1 MKTVIK
7 YSLCVALLLG
17 AWHSAWAQDEPDYA
31 FDSVAV
37 AVDDIAITSAEFN
50 QWNNSEPF
58 VNGVEALNND
68 EEFEVAAG
76 YFEQE
81 LKLHPTNGY
90 ALCNLSLC
98 KSHLASMALNE
109 SICDILDMQLSNTDE
124 AEELYQI
131 ERSKYFNS
139 LGEVI
144 DILNRGIALLPADDK
159 ESTCKAYISLA
170 KTLDEAERDDDSVID
185 AYKKAIAV
193 HPCDESI
200 TEFVT
205 YARSNGHDKEAID
218 VVLSNKDLPDIPSV
232 KILLAQA
239 AYDNGNYR
247 EVLNVLHG
255 LSTGDIDAQTIALMG
270 ESCYMLG
277 DVDKALALMDK
288 AIRQNAVN
296 DEVSFFLITRK
307 IALEMDNGM
316 VDKVLH
322 DAQVAEILCA
332 GSEMYL
338 PAVYSAQGWAYGV
351 KNKWSDAI
359 ASYEKWSNLDED
371 NYSPRYWAAKMML
384 LSGDINQGRNE
395 LTKILDNA
403 DFSSNQELKMNVL
416 TALGRKAEAKEILDL
431 LARNTDQQ
439 KAMKAESLTEV
450 MSLYNLACAYSLL
463 GEKNKALD
471 YLRLNYETLDD
482 DPNFEYALLDR
493 DFDSMRKNA
502 KFQKLI
508 NDYKLLWKNGN
519 LKPKK

>member
-7 YSLCVALLLG
+7 YSLCMALLMG
-17 AWHSAWAQDEPDYA
+17 AWHSAWAQDEIDYA
-31 FDSVAV
+31 FDTVAV
-37 AVDDIAITSAEFN
+37 AVDDIAITSEVFN
-50 QWNNSEPF
+50 QWNDSEPF
-58 VNGVEALNND
+58 VNGVEALNYGEGFD
-68 EEFEVAAG
+68 AAAG

-81 LKLHPTNGY
+81 LKLHPANGY
-90 ALCNLSLC
+90 ALCNLALC
-98 KSHLASMALNE
+98 KSHQASVALNE
-109 SICDILDMQLSNTDE
+109 SLCDILGMRLSDTDE
-124 AEELYQI
+124 AEELFQK
-131 ERSKYFNS
+131 ERSKYFSS

-159 ESTCKAYISLA
+159 ESSCKAYISLA
-170 KTLDEAERDDDSVID
+170 KMLDEAERDDDSVID
-185 AYKKAIAV
+185 AYKKAIAL
-193 HPCDESI
+193 HPCNESI

-218 VVLSNKDLPDIPSV
+218 VVLSNKNLPDIPSV

-247 EVLNVLHG
+247 EVLSVLHG
-255 LSTGDIDAQTIALMG
+255 FSIDDLDAQTIALMG

-288 AIRQNAVN
+288 ALRQSSVN
-296 DEVSFFLITRK
+296 DEVSFFLVTRK

-332 GSEMYL
+332 GSETYL
-338 PAVYSAQGWAYGV
+338 PAVFSAQGWAYSV

-359 ASYEKWSNLDED
+359 ASYDKWSNLDED
-371 NYSPRYWAAKMML
+371 NYTPRYWAAKMML

-395 LTKILDNA
+395 LNKILDNA

-416 TALGRKAEAKEILDL
+416 MALGRKAEAKEILDL
-431 LARNTDQQ
+431 LARNTDQLR
-439 KAMKAESLTEV
+439 AMNAESLNEV
-450 MSLYNLACAYSLL
+450 MSLYNLACAYALL

-471 YLRLNYETLDD
+471 YLKLNYETLDHG
-482 DPNFEYALLDR
+482 PNFEYVLLDR

-508 NDYKLLWKNGN
+508 NEYKLLWKSGN